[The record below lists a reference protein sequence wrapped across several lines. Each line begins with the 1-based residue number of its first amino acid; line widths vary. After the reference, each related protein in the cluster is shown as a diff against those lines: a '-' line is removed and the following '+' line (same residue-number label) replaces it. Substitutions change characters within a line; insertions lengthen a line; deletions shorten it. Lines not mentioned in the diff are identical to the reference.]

1 MDLKVDIGSI
11 NIETI
16 KNVAITYSLKVLVA
30 VLIFVAGLYLS
41 KIIGNLTAKICI
53 KARIDET
60 LSIFLSKVV
69 KTLILIVA
77 FIAALSHLGID
88 TSSFVAILATSS
100 LAIGLAFK
108 DNMSNVG
115 AGVVLIF
122 LRPYKVGDSVET
134 SQGAG
139 IVEEIS
145 LFYTLIRTAEND
157 VLIVPNAKFINDK
170 IKNASVKN
178 DRCIIFEQN
187 VNAEK
192 VEETLAYL
200 NEQIKLISSTQAPFV
215 GISSN
220 NGSTAV
226 VVLKIW
232 IKNDD
237 KFDDNLT
244 NLNVSINPILQ
255 HLKTFA

>member
-1 MDLKVDIGSI
+1 MDLKVDIGNI

-16 KNVAITYSLKVLVA
+16 KSVAITYSVKVLVA
-30 VLIFVAGLYLS
+30 ILIFVVGLYLS
-41 KIIGNLTAKICI
+41 RIIGNLTAKICI

-69 KTLILIVA
+69 KTLILIFA

-122 LRPYKVGDSVET
+122 LRPYKVGDYVET

-139 IVEEIS
+139 LVEEIS

-157 VLIVPNAKFINDK
+157 LMIIPNAKFVNDK

-178 DRCIIFEQN
+178 DKCVIFEQN
-187 VNAEK
+187 INAEK
-192 VEETLAYL
+192 IEEALAYL
-200 NEQIKLISSTQAPFV
+200 NEHIKGIASTQAPFV

-220 NGSTAV
+220 NGSAA
-226 VVLKIW
+226 VLKFKVW
-232 IKNDD
+232 IKNDES
-237 KFDDNLT
+237 FEDNLT
-244 NLNVSINPILQ
+244 KLNVSINPILQ